1 MPLTKPTDWTG
12 PPIDK
17 DRQDFTIY
25 SALKVEWSSPQPET
39 GPWHAHEGE

>member
-1 MPLTKPTDWTG
+1 MPLTKRPTG
-12 PPIDK
+12 LASPIDK